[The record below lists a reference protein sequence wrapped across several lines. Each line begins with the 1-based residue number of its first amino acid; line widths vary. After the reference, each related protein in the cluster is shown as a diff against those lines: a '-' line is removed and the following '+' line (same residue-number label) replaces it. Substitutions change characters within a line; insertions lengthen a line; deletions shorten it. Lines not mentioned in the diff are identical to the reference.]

1 MFSLEKKEKP
11 KGKAKNKRA
20 RMLEMLEIESDTKR
34 VILMFV
40 CFTTASLRAAFVRE
54 RRSSRQHFSRFMSLW
69 SKLESD
75 RMRRVLSDDET
86 FSWRQQFSFPHHG
99 SVDNDT
105 NNSGYFIRFHS
116 TSIVSKEASWW
127 SRLSRSSLR
136 NNWKS
141 CNYEMRSFLYSLQM
155 NWSSERSTKL

>member
-54 RRSSRQHFSRFMSLW
+54 RRSSRQHFSRFMSL
-69 SKLESD
+69 
-75 RMRRVLSDDET
+75 
-86 FSWRQQFSFPHHG
+86 
-99 SVDNDT
+99 
-105 NNSGYFIRFHS
+105 
-116 TSIVSKEASWW
+116 
-127 SRLSRSSLR
+127 
-136 NNWKS
+136 
-141 CNYEMRSFLYSLQM
+141 
-155 NWSSERSTKL
+155 